1 MSNLVETR
9 GVFPQTKN
17 TAESG
22 VLEERERRDPK
33 TDDEEAEEGMKQ
45 TVV

>member
-9 GVFPQTKN
+9 GAFPQTK
-17 TAESG
+17 TQQSG